1 MSKIRPGPV
10 SSVLKTLADMSS
22 LNDRQLL
29 KTFFAEKI
37 PQQTESGINFVKAER
52 VFRKLQIESI
62 KHVLDRFNQLDSE
75 SQQVAVCIFGEF
87 EVVKSLPILFQGL
100 YSRDSSL
107 PGLCGSAI
115 GSIGGD
121 QVLKKLLKLLSKHS
135 EIRIHYHVL
144 YALKWIDKL
153 SVDAARIL
161 TERFCE
167 IALNGPS
174 AEVVTDWDHREADSC
189 RGIAAEGLSH
199 SLDYLDRRTKDYR
212 HGVNVLF
219 SLLTDNSAG
228 VRGDAAYSLGYLN
241 EKRALEKLALL
252 VESDFEVC
260 PGIGTVSSIA
270 AESIEMIRSHHK
282 LQDGDNG
289 TFQK

>member
-1 MSKIRPGPV
+1 MRPGTV
-10 SSVLKTLADMSS
+10 SSVLKKLADMSS
-22 LNDRQLL
+22 LNDHQLL
-29 KTFFAEKI
+29 KTFFAEKM

-52 VFRKLQIESI
+52 IFRKLQIESI
-62 KHVLDRFNQLDSE
+62 KHLLERFDQLDFK
-75 SQQVAVCIFGEF
+75 SQQVAVSIFGEY
-87 EVVKSLPILFQGL
+87 EVAKSLPILFQGL

-121 QVLKKLLKLLSKHS
+121 QVLKKLLQLLSQHS

-153 SVDAARIL
+153 SIDAARIL

-174 AEVVTDWDHREADSC
+174 AEVVTDWDRQIGDCC
-189 RGIAAEGLSH
+189 RGMAAEGLSH

-212 HGVNVLF
+212 NGVNVLF
-219 SLLTDNSAG
+219 RLLTDDSAG
-228 VRGDAAYSLGYLN
+228 VRSDAAYSLGYLK
-241 EKRALEKLALL
+241 ETRALEKLALL
-252 VESDFEVC
+252 VETDNEVC

-270 AESIEMIRSHHK
+270 AESIEWIRQHHK
-282 LQDGDNG
+282 LQDGDSD